1 MDHVLSTQL
10 FVNQRLSTALLDRI
24 LASGIPAVELFVNR
38 QHLDYL
44 NTAQI
49 HEIASWFRD
58 SKLELWALHSPMYSD
73 DQNGLSGPKAVI
85 AINEPIKSYAPGSAE
100 RAELKA
106 RLAAMEKERPEI
118 PLVIGGQEIRT
129 GDIAKAATS
138 RPARC

>member
-10 FVNQRLSTALLDRI
+10 FVKQRLTTALLDRI

-73 DQNGLSGPKAVI
+73 DQNGLSARI
-85 AINEPIKSYAPGSAE
+85 AGSCYIFMMPFIVFY
-100 RAELKA
+100 KK
-106 RLAAMEKERPEI
+106 MHI
-118 PLVIGGQEIRT
+118 
-129 GDIAKAATS
+129 
-138 RPARC
+138 